1 MVQKNVP
8 NLEAQ
13 IGKEK
18 QCTMDVNLWRRD
30 GDGIIWNL
38 HVYETTFEQHLNM
51 MITTK
56 QRSNVPLEVPDMTM
70 VSIACTWHSVK
81 SWLGQERKS
90 QLMDDNPNVLDSI
103 DL

>member
-30 GDGIIWNL
+30 GDGIYMFIRFCKWCGY
-38 HVYETTFEQHLNM
+38 V
-51 MITTK
+51 
-56 QRSNVPLEVPDMTM
+56 
-70 VSIACTWHSVK
+70 
-81 SWLGQERKS
+81 
-90 QLMDDNPNVLDSI
+90 
-103 DL
+103 